1 MVPPLEHSEVPCKL
15 YGLFENQPTHS
26 LLSLVPQTRRVSSAP
41 LADRSMGQIVFAGG
55 YIHTAHESH
64 TLNVGQGGLASL
76 GFPKPLGFHVKM
88 LSASIHVP
96 RNDKDLWK
104 IRVCLPW
111 SGWKRNRQKPGLRQH
126 TLAIASRLLTRN
138 GVQSSEP
145 KSPLLISA
153 KRIT

>member
-1 MVPPLEHSEVPCKL
+1 MMVPPLEHSKVPCKL

-26 LLSLVPQTRRVSSAP
+26 LLSLVPQTRRVSST
-41 LADRSMGQIVFAGG
+41 ADRSMGQIVFAGG

-64 TLNVGQGGLASL
+64 TLNVSQGGLASL